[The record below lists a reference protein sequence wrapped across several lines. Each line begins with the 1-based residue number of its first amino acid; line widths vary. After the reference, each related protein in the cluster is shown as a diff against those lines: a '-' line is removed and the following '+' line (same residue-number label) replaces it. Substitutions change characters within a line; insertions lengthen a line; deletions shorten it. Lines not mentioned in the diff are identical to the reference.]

1 MARGCAGPRR
11 AGKPLQIAVDGTP
24 GTTEATPGGF
34 NRAIGGDDDQV
45 RTVQQCDTLT

>member
-1 MARGCAGPRR
+1 MAKGCARPRST
-11 AGKPLQIAVDGTP
+11 GKPLQIAVDDVP